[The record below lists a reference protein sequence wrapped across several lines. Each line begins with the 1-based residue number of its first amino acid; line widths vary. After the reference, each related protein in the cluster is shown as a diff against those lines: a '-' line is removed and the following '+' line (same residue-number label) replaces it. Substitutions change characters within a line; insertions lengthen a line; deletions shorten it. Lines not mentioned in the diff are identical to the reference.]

1 MLKQPADNRKGKR
14 TSNRVVGIDEVGR
27 GPIAGPVTVC
37 AFYTNN
43 EKYLKKLLFNN
54 TIRDSKKLSKKLR
67 NNVYLTIRNLRKNKT
82 QDVDIEYSI
91 VSQSA
96 EYIDRHGINKAIES
110 CIAKA
115 LRNLKM
121 KYDDIE
127 ALTIKL
133 DGGLKLPS
141 EYINQSTYIRGDEN
155 HVAIAI
161 ASIMAK
167 VTRDRYMEKMSKKY
181 TEYDWVNNVGYGTK
195 KHYTSINLHGVSKLH
210 RISFIKRLNISNKQK
225 D

>member
-1 MLKQPADNRKGKR
+1 MK
-14 TSNRVVGIDEVGR
+14 SFEVIGIDEVGR

-37 AFYTNN
+37 VFYTNN
-43 EKYLKKLLFNN
+43 EKFLKKLIFGD
-54 TIRDSKKLSKKLR
+54 TIRDSKKLSKELR
-67 NNVYLTIRNLRKNKT
+67 NNIYLTIRNLRKNKIK
-82 QDVDIEYSI
+82 DLDIEYSI
-91 VSQSA
+91 ISRSA
-96 EYIDRHGINKAIES
+96 KYIDRHGINKAIQS
-110 CIAKA
+110 CITTA
-115 LRNLKM
+115 LSKLKI
-121 KYDDIE
+121 KYDHLE
-127 ALTIKL
+127 KATYKL
-133 DGGLKLPS
+133 DGGLKLSS
-141 EYINQSTYIRGDEN
+141 EYINQSTYIRGDES

-210 RISFIKRLNISNKQK
+210 RISFIRLLNTSNKQK